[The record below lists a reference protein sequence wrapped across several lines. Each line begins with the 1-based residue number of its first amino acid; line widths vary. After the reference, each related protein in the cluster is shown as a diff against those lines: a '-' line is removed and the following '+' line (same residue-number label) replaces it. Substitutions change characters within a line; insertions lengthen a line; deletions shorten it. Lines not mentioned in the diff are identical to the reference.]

1 MNLNSEPLRK
11 YIAGLDKTFSV
22 LTIKLRLEIVHILY
36 DLSIINTLLI
46 SIALPIRTNKII
58 FRTTAFESL
67 VIFKL
72 DVSIKSCRG
81 QG

>member
-11 YIAGLDKTFSV
+11 YITGLDKTFSV